1 MAIGY
6 MGRSGASMANYYASK
21 SDSPY
26 EEGVTPLKPGEDPL
40 AAIDA
45 ETRDAIV
52 NWETAP
58 ASERTPEKSFADRLV
73 GGLFGAGIGAV
84 VGFLLLN
91 GVGRG
96 RYRAAWHARPMNAQ
110 ASLVWAGIG
119 AAIGGISGF
128 ARGRS
133 PLDVDPKERVVTALG
148 SKAPVPGTASAA
160 TTDPITGALTVAST
174 PSHSAFSSLYGG

>member
-21 SDSPY
+21 SDGPF
-26 EEGVTPLKPGEDPL
+26 EDGVTPLKPGEDPM

-45 ETRDAIV
+45 ETRAAIV
-52 NWETAP
+52 NWESAP
-58 ASERTPEKSFADRLV
+58 ASERAPEKTFGDRLV
-73 GGLFGAGIGAV
+73 GGLIGAGIGAV

-96 RYRAAWHARPMNAQ
+96 RYRAAWHARPMNVQ
-110 ASLVWAGIG
+110 ASLVWAGLG
-119 AAIGGISGF
+119 AAVGGISGF

-133 PLDVDPKERVVTALG
+133 PLDTDPRDKVVATLG
-148 SKAPVPGTASAA
+148 TKSPLPGTSAG
-160 TTDPITGALTVAST
+160 TGDPITGALTLAST